1 MHILDIILGIFL
13 LFFVL
18 KGLHNGFIKS
28 VINLIG
34 LIVIVFVIS
43 KLGYLVKDGLMNRF
57 GLGEVAATIISYLL
71 IAILIFFIA
80 QIVIKFVH
88 MIFNVLRLEWLD
100 KLLGM
105 VFGLLNGGLIIAIIL
120 LLINLSPFAMEVT
133 EFTKDSVI
141 VDYVQ
146 NATET
151 MSIKYKNVITEN
163 NDIKKKIQN
172 IEKTIK
178 EATEKVEQEFRDKI
192 KK

>member
-1 MHILDIILGIFL
+1 
-13 LFFVL
+13 
-18 KGLHNGFIKS
+18 
-28 VINLIG
+28 
-34 LIVIVFVIS
+34 
-43 KLGYLVKDGLMNRF
+43 
-57 GLGEVAATIISYLL
+57 
-71 IAILIFFIA
+71 
-80 QIVIKFVH
+80 

-120 LLINLSPFAMEVT
+120 LLVNLSPFTKEVAK
-133 EFTKDSVI
+133 FTKDSVI

-146 NATET
+146 NATES